1 MSARIAAGS
10 MRRVVVRFP
19 FWLAASLVVL
29 AGVARADDA
38 ELFLSDA
45 SVSATRAN
53 VLFVIDT
60 SGSMDTLVSTQAR
73 FETTQTFAGCY
84 DSNALYYTTTGV
96 PPACDSPNLVPK
108 GLNRCAASWLQL
120 STTGYYADL
129 FLAWD
134 ATRARWDSLAPE
146 RSGSELECESDRG
159 VDGDGPTASNYAANG
174 SGGPWAATAATEP
187 AWITQYLV
195 YDGNWLNWR
204 SNPPTVDKSRIDIVK
219 EAVTGLLSG
228 LRNVNV
234 GVMRF
239 NGDEGGSVIAAMAD
253 IETSR
258 AAVTATVNA
267 LTIGGRT
274 PLAETLYEAT
284 QFYMGRN
291 VDFGDRGTIRSVAGS
306 RVGNTLTSS
315 LYRSPITEPCGKN
328 FIILL
333 TDGEPFGDDAADAKI
348 AALPGFADVVGAGCD
363 GTGDGHCLDDVAA
376 YLAGKDLND
385 NLPGIQN
392 VVTHTI
398 GFEAQFP
405 LLVSTAA
412 RGGGQYHLADDTAS
426 LTTAL
431 SGIVL
436 SIFDSAGTF
445 AAPAVPV
452 NAFNLTQNLSDVFI
466 SVFQPTEKARWL
478 GNLKKYR
485 FSAGVLVGQDG
496 QPVIDTVTGQFSRD
510 AWSLWSITPDGDRVS
525 AGGAAS
531 RLPSPSARK
540 LYTNLAGNDL
550 SVSANRVTDDSTRV
564 LAALTAV
571 PTNERPQVIDWALG
585 QDVQDADRDGN
596 TTEARKDMGDALHG
610 QPITVLYGG
619 TDTSPVTSVFLATN
633 DGFLHSFDADTG
645 LERWAFIPARLLNGL
660 YPLYRNAAA
669 AGKTYGL
676 DGRVN
681 LVIENDD
688 GQPGLS
694 GDEKAILLFGMGR
707 GGDAV
712 FAVDVTARNAPRLLW
727 EISSADSDFAD
738 LGQTW
743 SPPVAARVNIGGTT
757 LNVVVFGGG
766 YDPGQDNR
774 SFRRDTIG
782 NAIYMVDLETGA
794 RVWSV
799 GGPEAVGTHDLTL
812 PAMEFSIPAP
822 VKPLDLSGDG
832 LADRFYVGDMGG
844 QIWRFDIVNGASRAS
859 LVQGGV
865 LASLGGA
872 AVESPTS
879 ADLRRFYE
887 APDVAP
893 VIVDRKLV
901 ITVNIGSGYRGHPL
915 DTDIEEAF
923 FSIRDF
929 NVFGVINTDDYP
941 ASPVSVQQLVDI
953 TDDPEPQLAFAVAG
967 WQLRLVRGAG
977 EKALGEAVTVDNTTF
992 FTTFTPGETITDC
1005 TSGMGTNRLYA
1016 VSVFDGRPRTNFDSP
1031 VGEPLTTADRAKTL
1045 KSGIPVTD
1053 VNIYRTEDGPV
1064 PCAGAECLTPEER
1077 ERLALRKVPLRR
1089 TYWFQREGP

>member
-1 MSARIAAGS
+1 MST
-10 MRRVVVRFP
+10 FP
-19 FWLAASLVVL
+19 IRSASCLATCLLLLAS
-29 AGVARADDA
+29 VARGDDA

-45 SVSATRAN
+45 NVSATRAN
-53 VLFVIDT
+53 VLFIIDT
-60 SGSMDTLVSTQAR
+60 SGSMDTLVSTQAP
-73 FETTQTFAGCY
+73 FATTETFAGCY
-84 DSNALYYTTTGV
+84 DSSALYYSTTGV
-96 PPACDSPNLVPK
+96 PPACDSPNLAPK
-108 GLNRCAASWLQL
+108 TLNRCAASRQQL
-120 STTGYYADL
+120 ANSGYYADL

-134 ATRARWDSLAPE
+134 ASRSRWDSLAPA
-146 RSGSELECESDRG
+146 GTGDLECESDRG
-159 VDGDGPTASNYAANG
+159 VDGDGATGRNYAANG
-174 SGGPWAATAATEP
+174 PDGPWAATTATEP
-187 AWITQYLV
+187 AWVTQYV
-195 YDGNWLNWR
+195 IYDGNWLNWR
-204 SNPPTVDKSRIDIVK
+204 SNPPTVRKSRIDIVK
-219 EAVTGLLSG
+219 EAVTGLLAG

-239 NGDEGGSVIAAMAD
+239 NGDEGGSVVAAMTD

-258 AAVTATVNA
+258 SAVTDIVNQ

-274 PLAETLYEAT
+274 PLSETLFEAA
-284 QFYMGRN
+284 QFDLGRN
-291 VDFGDRGTIRSVAGS
+291 VDYGNGGDIKSVAGS
-306 RVGNTLTSS
+306 RIGNTLTSN

-333 TDGEPFGDDAADAKI
+333 TDGEPMGDDSADAKI
-348 AALPGFADVVGAGCD
+348 AALPGFANVVGAGCD
-363 GTGDGHCLDDVAA
+363 GSGEGHCLDDMAA

-385 NLPGIQN
+385 SLPGIQN
-392 VVTHTI
+392 VTTYTI
-398 GFEAQFP
+398 GFEAEFP
-405 LLVSTAA
+405 LLVATAA
-412 RGGGQYHLADDTAS
+412 RGGGQYHLAEDTAS

-485 FSAGVLVGQDG
+485 LANGILTGQDDR
-496 QPVIDTVTGQFSRD
+496 PVIDAVTGLFSQD
-510 AWSLWSITPDGDRVS
+510 AWSFWSVTPDGDRVS
-525 AGGAAS
+525 AGGAAN
-531 RLPSPSARK
+531 RLPAPSARN
-540 LYTNLAGNDL
+540 LYTDLAGSDL
-550 SVSANRVTDDSTRV
+550 SAAANRVAVDSNRV
-564 LAALTAV
+564 LAALTSV
-571 PTNERPQVIDWALG
+571 PTGERAAVIDWALG
-585 QDVQDADRDGN
+585 RDVRDADRDGN
-596 TTEARKDMGDALHG
+596 VTEARRDMGDAFHG
-610 QPITVLYGG
+610 QPVTVLYGG
-619 TDTSPVTSVFLATN
+619 TAGSPITSVFLATN
-633 DGFLHSFDADTG
+633 DGFLHSIDADTG
-645 LERWAFIPARLLNGL
+645 NERWAFIPGRLLNGL
-660 YPLYRNAAA
+660 YPLYRNEAAS
-669 AGKTYGL
+669 GKTYGL
-676 DGRVN
+676 DGRIN

-688 GQPGLS
+688 GQPGVS
-694 GDEKAILLFGMGR
+694 GNEKAILLFGMGR

-727 EISSADSDFAD
+727 QISSADSQFAD

-743 SPPVAARVNIGGTT
+743 SPPVAARVQIGGVTR
-757 LNVVVFGGG
+757 NVAVFGGG

-774 SFRRDTIG
+774 AFRRDTIG

-794 RVWSV
+794 RVWSA
-799 GGPEAVGTHDLTL
+799 GSPDAVGPHDLTL

-844 QIWRFDIVNGASRAS
+844 QLWRFDIVNGASRAG
-859 LVQGGV
+859 LVEGGV

-872 AVESPTS
+872 AVDAPTS

-893 VIVDRKLV
+893 VILDRKLV
-901 ITVNIGSGYRGHPL
+901 IAINIGSGYRGHPL
-915 DTDIEEAF
+915 DTEIEEAF

-929 NVFGVINTDDYP
+929 NAFGVIASGDYP

-953 TDDPEPQLAFAVAG
+953 TDDAEPELPFAVAG

-977 EKALGEAVTVDNTTF
+977 EKVLGEAVTFDNTTF
-992 FTTFTPGETITDC
+992 FTSFTPGETITDC
-1005 TSGMGTNRLYA
+1005 TSGTGTNRFYA

-1045 KSGIPVTD
+1045 KAGNPVTD
-1053 VNIYRTEDGPV
+1053 VNLYRTEDGPV

-1077 ERLALRKVPLRR
+1077 ERLRLRKEPVRR
-1089 TYWFQREGP
+1089 TYWFQREG